1 MALHDDLERIAAAA
15 AEHGEVGGVLAAEPR
30 PGRRVYLVALGD
42 GGERGWL
49 ALDAR
54 ARPVSSRELLR
65 EAASI
70 VALSE
75 LAGDVAG
82 GGNLEE
88 LRARLA
94 QLRVTE
100 RPDGIEDAE
109 AAALALER
117 AVGAPPHVASPG
129 YLDEV
134 GAAAHDLERAL
145 GEQGSPFANA
155 LRASS
160 GAVDA
165 FVREVEA
172 NYRLPLG

>member
-15 AEHGEVGGVLAAEPR
+15 ADHGEVGGVLAAEPG
-30 PGRRVYLVALGD
+30 PGRRIYLVAFGD
-42 GGERGWL
+42 GDERGWL
-49 ALDAR
+49 ALDEQ
-54 ARPVSSRELLR
+54 ARPISSRELVR

-70 VALSE
+70 VAMSE
-75 LAGDVAG
+75 LAGDVAA

-117 AVGAPPHVASPG
+117 AVGAPPLVASPA

-134 GAAAHDLERAL
+134 GAAARELERTL

-160 GAVDA
+160 GAVDS